1 MTERPKRKPFMT
13 SSQMRS
19 DIPGAYEPRCRR
31 WNPLP
36 QEPAP
41 LPGIRRAWSSAAL
54 PPRRHRTSDARCPP
68 SPRSRSLPCRPPTS
82 PRLCAGDQ
90 AHSAFPEK
98 CGISPSTRHP
108 PPKDASMCRH
118 SRHET
123 PPSGNTK
130 TPLSETT
137 RKVPSSVKRDAKFTR
152 KSARMTQGCEEQKSP
167 PKVSLYDKG

>member
-1 MTERPKRKPFMT
+1 MT

-31 WNPLP
+31 WNLLP

-41 LPGIRRAWSSAAL
+41 PPGIRRAWSSAAL

-90 AHSAFPEK
+90 GGKRVSLSIHVNVGNDELWFVLARGYFIYVRTLLSRFLF
-98 CGISPSTRHP
+98 SLSST
-108 PPKDASMCRH
+108 SFV
-118 SRHET
+118 
-123 PPSGNTK
+123 
-130 TPLSETT
+130 LL
-137 RKVPSSVKRDAKFTR
+137 
-152 KSARMTQGCEEQKSP
+152 MTQRSLASP
-167 PKVSLYDKG
+167 AIELLLNAYPTQSCDTAQIK